1 MADKVNFRVAHL
13 KITDHLVLGIT
24 QDKLTKGVEEFKYLN
39 LQSQPMMGWQQV
51 AMALTGGQID
61 AAFILAPTAM
71 DLYKAGLKAKLVL
84 FSHRSG
90 SVLIKNKKAHIE
102 TIQDFKGK
110 VVIIPYQLSVHNML
124 LHKLCS
130 EAGIEPGAG
139 KDVQLEVMAPM
150 QMVEALQYDEEGEIA
165 GFIVAEPF
173 ASQAV
178 TEGYGEEFC
187 LSKDIW
193 PEHPCCVLVVRD
205 EMIEKH
211 PDAVHELTNSL
222 VKSGKFIATSTTTA
236 ARIGADFLGQKADV
250 VKRVLTEPADR
261 ITTANLFPVLED
273 LGVIQDYMHDKMGI
287 MNAKIDLEQFVDT
300 QFAKEAKAT

>member
-1 MADKVNFRVAHL
+1 MADKVNFRVAHM

-24 QDKLTKGVEEFKYLN
+24 QDKVKKGAEEFKYLD
-39 LQSQPMMGWQQV
+39 LQTQPMMGWQQV
-51 AMALTGGQID
+51 AGALKDGHVD

-71 DLYKAGLKAKLVL
+71 DLYKAGLKAKLIL

-90 SVLIKNKKAHIE
+90 SVLIANKKAHIK

-139 KDVQLEVMAPM
+139 KDVLLEVMAPA

-178 TEGYGEEFC
+178 TEGYGEEFS

-205 EMIEKH
+205 EMIERH

-222 VKSGKFIATSTTTA
+222 VKSGKFISTSTTTA
-236 ARIGADFLGQKADV
+236 ARVGADFLGQKAEV
-250 VKRVLTEPADR
+250 IKRVLTEPPDR
-261 ITTANLFPVLED
+261 ITTANLFPVIED
-273 LGVIQDYMHDKMGI
+273 LATIQDYMHDQMGI
-287 MNAKIDLEQFVDT
+287 MKEKIDLEKFVDT
-300 QFAKEAKAT
+300 QFALAAKAT

>member
-24 QDKLTKGVEEFKYLN
+24 QDKIRKGVEESKYLN
-39 LQSQPMMGWQQV
+39 LQCQPMMGWQQV
-51 AMALTGGQID
+51 ANSLKDGQVD

-71 DLYKAGLKAKLVL
+71 DLYKAGLKAKLIL
-84 FSHRSG
+84 FSHKSG
-90 SVLIKNKKAHIE
+90 SVLITNKKAHIQ

-139 KDVQLEVMAPM
+139 KDVQLEVMAPS

-178 TEGYGEEFC
+178 TEGYGEEFT

-193 PEHPCCVLVVRD
+193 PEHPCCALVVRD
-205 EMIEKH
+205 EMIENH
-211 PDAVHELTNSL
+211 PDAVHEFTDSL
-222 VKSGKFIATSTTTA
+222 VKSGRFIDTAVSTA
-236 ARIGADFLGQKADV
+236 ARIGADFLGQKAEV
-250 VKRVLTEPADR
+250 IKRVLTEPADR
-261 ITTANLFPVLED
+261 ITTANLFP
-273 LGVIQDYMHDKMGI
+273 
-287 MNAKIDLEQFVDT
+287 
-300 QFAKEAKAT
+300 

>member
-1 MADKVNFRVAHL
+1 MAAKITLKIAHL

-24 QDKLTKGVEEFKYLN
+24 QDKVKKGAEEFQYLN
-39 LQSQPMMGWQQV
+39 LINQPMMGWQQV
-51 AMALTGGQID
+51 AAALKEGQVD

-71 DLYKAGLKAKLVL
+71 DLYKAGLKAKLIL

-90 SVLIKNKKAHIE
+90 SVLIANRKAHIE

-139 KDVQLEVMAPM
+139 KDVQLEVMAPS

-178 TEGYGEEFC
+178 TEGYGEEFS

-205 EMIEKH
+205 EMIEQH
-211 PDAVHELTNSL
+211 PEAVHELTTSL
-222 VKSGKFIATSTTTA
+222 VKSGKFIDTSATTA
-236 ARIGADFLGQKADV
+236 ARVGSDFLGQRAEV
-250 VKRVLTEPADR
+250 IKRVLTEPADR

-273 LGVIQDYMHDKMGI
+273 LAIIQDYMHDKMGI
-287 MNAKIDLEQFVDT
+287 MKDKIDLEKFVDI
-300 QFAKEAKAT
+300 QFAKAAKAT

>member
-1 MADKVNFRVAHL
+1 MAEKVDFRIAHL
-13 KITDHLVLGIT
+13 KITDHLILGVT
-24 QDKLTKGVEEFKYLN
+24 QDKVKKGAEEFKYLN
-39 LQSQPMMGWQQV
+39 LASRPMMGWQQV
-51 AMALTGGQID
+51 AQSLKDGAVD

-71 DLYKAGLKAKLVL
+71 DLYKAGLKGKLVM

-90 SVLIKNKKAHIE
+90 SVLIKNKKANIQTIE
-102 TIQDFKGK
+102 DFKGK

-139 KDVQLEVMAPM
+139 KDVLLEVMAPS
-150 QMVEALQYDEEGEIA
+150 QMVEALQYDDEGEIA

-173 ASQAV
+173 ASVAV
-178 TEGYGEEFC
+178 SKGYGEEFS

-205 EMIEKH
+205 EMIEEH

-222 VKSGKFIATSTTTA
+222 VKSGKFIDTSTTTA
-236 ARIGADFLGQKADV
+236 ARIGADFLGQPTDV
-250 VKRVLTEPADR
+250 IKRVLTEPKDR
-261 ITTANLFPVLED
+261 ITTANLFPVLDD
-273 LGVIQDYMHDKMGI
+273 LAQIQDYMHDKMGI
-287 MNAKIDLEQFVDT
+287 MQDKIDLEAFVDT
-300 QFAKEAKAT
+300 RFATDAKAT

>member
-13 KITDHLVLGIT
+13 KITDHLILGIT
-24 QDKLTKGVEEFKYLN
+24 KDKINKGVDEAKYFN
-39 LQSQPMMGWQQV
+39 LQCQPMMGWQQV
-51 AMALTGGQID
+51 ANALKDGQVD

-71 DLYKAGLKAKLVL
+71 DLYKAGMKAKLIL
-84 FSHRSG
+84 FSHKSG
-90 SVLIKNKKAHIE
+90 SVLIKNKRANIE
-102 TIQDFKGK
+102 TINDFKGK

-139 KDVQLEVMAPM
+139 KDVLLEVMAPS

-178 TEGYGEEFC
+178 TEGYGEEFT

-193 PEHPCCVLVVRD
+193 PEHPCCALVVRD
-205 EMIEKH
+205 EMIEQH

-222 VKSGKFIATSTTTA
+222 VKSGRFIGTSTTTA
-236 ARIGADFLGQKADV
+236 ARIGAEFLGQKAEV
-250 VKRVLTEPADR
+250 IKRVLTEPADR
-261 ITTANLFPVLED
+261 ITTSNLFPDIED
-273 LGVIQDYMHDKMGI
+273 LAVIQDYMHGKMGI
-287 MNAKIDLEQFVDT
+287 MKDKIDLDKFVDT
-300 QFAKEAKAT
+300 QFAKAARAS

>member
-24 QDKLTKGVEEFKYLN
+24 QDKINKGVDESKYYT
-39 LQSQPMMGWQQV
+39 LQCKPMMGWQQV
-51 AMALTGGQID
+51 ANSLKDGQVD

-71 DLYKAGLKAKLVL
+71 DLYKAGLQAKLIL
-84 FSHRSG
+84 FSHKSG
-90 SVLIKNKKAHIE
+90 SVLIKNKKANIQ

-124 LHKLCS
+124 LHRLCS

-139 KDVQLEVMAPM
+139 KDVQLEVMAPS

-178 TEGYGEEFC
+178 TEGYGEEFT

-193 PEHPCCVLVVRD
+193 PEHPCCALVVRD
-205 EMIEKH
+205 EIIANH
-211 PDAVHELTNSL
+211 PDAVHEFTNSL
-222 VKSGKFIATSTTTA
+222 VKSGRFIDTSVTTA
-236 ARIGADFLGQKADV
+236 ARVGADFLGQKADV
-250 VKRVLTEPADR
+250 IKRVLTEPSDR
-261 ITTANLFPVLED
+261 ITTANLFPNIED
-273 LGVIQDYMHDKMGI
+273 LSVIQDYMHDKMGI
-287 MNAKIDLEQFVDT
+287 MKDKIDLDQFVDIR
-300 QFAKEAKAT
+300 FAKAARAT

>member
-24 QDKLTKGVEEFKYLN
+24 QDKVNKGVEEFKYLD
-39 LQSQPMMGWQQV
+39 LQCQPMMGWQQV
-51 AMALTGGQID
+51 AGALTGGQVD

-71 DLYKAGLKAKLVL
+71 DLYKAGLKAKLIL
-84 FSHRSG
+84 FSHKSG

-150 QMVEALQYDEEGEIA
+150 QMVEALQYDDEGEIA

-205 EMIEKH
+205 EMLEKH
-211 PDAVHELTNSL
+211 PDAVHELTTSL
-222 VKSGKFIATSTTTA
+222 VKSGKFIGTSVTTA
-236 ARIGADFLGQKADV
+236 ARVGADFLGQKAEV
-250 VKRVLTEPADR
+250 IKRVLTEPADR
-261 ITTANLFPVLED
+261 ITTANLFPVIDD
-273 LGVIQDYMHDKMGI
+273 LAIIQDYMHDKMGI
-287 MNAKIDLEQFVDT
+287 MNAKIDLEQFIDT
-300 QFAKEAKAT
+300 QFATAAKAT

>member
-1 MADKVNFRVAHL
+1 
-13 KITDHLVLGIT
+13 VLGIT
-24 QDKLTKGVEEFKYLN
+24 QDKINKGVEEFKYLD
-39 LQSQPMMGWQQV
+39 LQCKPMMGWQQV
-51 AMALTGGQID
+51 AMALTGGQVD

-71 DLYKAGLKAKLVL
+71 DLYKAGLKAKLIL
-84 FSHRSG
+84 FSHKSG

-150 QMVEALQYDEEGEIA
+150 QMVEALQYDDEGEIA

-205 EMIEKH
+205 EMLEKH
-211 PDAVHELTNSL
+211 PDAVHELTTSL
-222 VKSGKFIATSTTTA
+222 VKSGKFIDTSVTTA
-236 ARIGADFLGQKADV
+236 ARVGADFLGQKAEV
-250 VKRVLTEPADR
+250 IKRVLTEPADR
-261 ITTANLFPVLED
+261 ITTANLFPIIDD
-273 LGVIQDYMHDKMGI
+273 LAIIQDYMHDKMGI
-287 MNAKIDLEQFVDT
+287 MNAKIDLEQFIDT
-300 QFAKEAKAT
+300 QFATAAKAT

>member
-1 MADKVNFRVAHL
+1 MAEKIDIKIAHL

-24 QDKLTKGVEEFKYLN
+24 QDKVKKGAEEFKYLN
-39 LQSQPMMGWQQV
+39 LTSQPMMGWQQV
-51 AMALTGGQID
+51 AGALTAGQVD

-71 DLYKAGLKAKLVL
+71 DLYKAGLKAKLIL

-90 SVLIKNKKAHIE
+90 SVLIANKKAHIK
-102 TIQDFKGK
+102 TINDFKGK

-139 KDVQLEVMAPM
+139 KDVQLEVMAPS
-150 QMVEALQYDEEGEIA
+150 QMVEALQYDDEGEIA

-178 TEGYGEEFC
+178 TEGYGEEFS

-205 EMIEKH
+205 EVIERN
-211 PDAVHELTNSL
+211 PDAVHELTTSL

-236 ARIGADFLGQKADV
+236 ARVGSWA
-250 VKRVLTEPADR
+250 RRPR
-261 ITTANLFPVLED
+261 
-273 LGVIQDYMHDKMGI
+273 
-287 MNAKIDLEQFVDT
+287 
-300 QFAKEAKAT
+300 

>member
-24 QDKLTKGVEEFKYLN
+24 QDKIKKGVEESKYLN
-39 LQSQPMMGWQQV
+39 LQCQPMMGWQQV
-51 AMALTGGQID
+51 ANSLKDGQVD

-71 DLYKAGLKAKLVL
+71 DLYKAGLKAKLIL
-84 FSHRSG
+84 FSHKSG
-90 SVLIKNKKAHIE
+90 SVLITNKKANIK

-139 KDVQLEVMAPM
+139 KDVQLEVMAPS
-150 QMVEALQYDEEGEIA
+150 QMVEALQYDDEGEIA

-178 TEGYGEEFC
+178 TEGYGEEFS

-193 PEHPCCVLVVRD
+193 PEHPCCALVVRD
-205 EMIEKH
+205 EMIENH
-211 PDAVHELTNSL
+211 PDAVHEFTTSL
-222 VKSGKFIATSTTTA
+222 VKSGRFIDTSATTA
-236 ARIGADFLGQKADV
+236 ARVGAEFLGQKAEV
-250 VKRVLTEPADR
+250 IKRVLTEPADR
-261 ITTANLFPVLED
+261 ITTANLFPNIED
-273 LGVIQDYMHDKMGI
+273 LSVIQDYMHGKMGI
-287 MNAKIDLEQFVDT
+287 MKDKIDLDKFVDT
-300 QFAKEAKAT
+300 QFAKAARAT

>member
-24 QDKLTKGVEEFKYLN
+24 QDKINKGVDEFSHLN
-39 LQSQPMMGWQQV
+39 LQCQPMMGWQQV
-51 AMALTGGQID
+51 AGALTAGQVD

-102 TIQDFKGK
+102 TINDFKGK

-150 QMVEALQYDEEGEIA
+150 QMVEALQYDDEGEIA

-205 EMIEKH
+205 EMIENH

-222 VKSGKFIATSTTTA
+222 VKSGKFIDTSSTTA
-236 ARIGADFLGQKADV
+236 ARIGAEFLGQKAEV
-250 VKRVLTEPADR
+250 IKRVLTEPADR
-261 ITTANLFPVLED
+261 ITTANLFPVIED
-273 LGVIQDYMHDKMGI
+273 LAIIQDYMHDKMGI
-287 MNAKIDLEQFVDT
+287 MNAKIDLEAFVDP
-300 QFAKEAKAT
+300 QFAKAAKAT